1 MFRWGGG
8 HAKKT
13 CQLLRNQWK
22 KFEFSLRISLVL
34 SGFIKISQ
42 FWFGNDVQYKAATS
56 YHPQRYLCII
66 CGVFG

>member
-34 SGFIKISQ
+34 SGFLKISQ
-42 FWFGNDVQYKAATS
+42 FWFGNDVQYKAATA

-66 CGVFG
+66 CGVFE